1 MCCTRKSSCVD
12 GPGPGPDRLLLDQK
26 PALTRRAFCWADH
39 QRDGRSG
46 LLDDT
51 QRMRMLLPCGT
62 AALLLAVCLGCQAND
77 RPFESARTAVSED
90 DDQVWSFETWTRKI
104 GPLRSL
110 TVEPDYSF
118 DPANSLQIELT
129 RTLDRNGQ
137 DSSHEAELE
146 YKHVFNRLARD
157 GWGWAASVAFG
168 AERSPGRTVKALTLR
183 LPVSLDLGQL
193 SGAEAISG
201 TLLHLNLGLHKDD
214 ASRRSASNA
223 LAIEHPLF
231 QRSLL
236 FAEWARQGSEQL
248 GQLGVRHWMRRD
260 KLALDIAWQQR
271 RVDGVLST
279 GWVAGIGWYD
289 L

>member
-1 MCCTRKSSCVD
+1 
-12 GPGPGPDRLLLDQK
+12 
-26 PALTRRAFCWADH
+26 
-39 QRDGRSG
+39 
-46 LLDDT
+46 
-51 QRMRMLLPCGT
+51 MRMLLSRGT
-62 AALLLAVCLGCQAND
+62 AALLLAVCLGAQAND

-90 DDQVWSFETWTRKI
+90 DDQVWSFEAWTRKI

-129 RTLDRNGQ
+129 RTLDRTGQ
-137 DSSHEAELE
+137 DSGRVVAVEAEVE

-157 GWGWAASVAFG
+157 GWGWAASLALG
-168 AERSPGRTVKALTLR
+168 AERSAGRTVKALTLR

-193 SGAEAISG
+193 SGVDSIGG
-201 TLLHLNLGLHKDD
+201 TLLHLNLGLHKAD

-223 LAIEHPLF
+223 LAIEQPLF

-236 FAEWARQGSEQL
+236 FAEWARQGPEQL
-248 GQLGVRHWMRRD
+248 GQLGLRHWVRRD

-271 RVDGVLST
+271 RIDGVLST